1 MRVDTLV
8 KSIIWNNAYP
18 EVKVVSV
25 GSGNRLHINPG
36 KEEVNYGGMSQFK
49 TQCHSKPPP

>member
-1 MRVDTLV
+1 MSVDTVV

-25 GSGNRLHINPG
+25 GSGNRLHRNPAKG
-36 KEEVNYGGMSQFK
+36 EVNCVGISNFI
-49 TQCHSKPPP
+49 TQCHSKQPP